1 MSEISNANVADANFT
16 TGFLRVRRKGGKIDF
31 LKMNSVL
38 VEVIKEELAERKN
51 AQEDEPLF
59 VNQYGT
65 RYRKMRKA
73 LKTACENAR
82 IRHCTHHSLRHA
94 YATIARQK
102 GIDIGTISQLL
113 GHANP
118 TITQNIYIHWRDEEV
133 HQAAERLQILQKSSK
148 SGK

>member
-1 MSEISNANVADANFT
+1 VADADFT
-16 TGFLRVRRKGGKIDF
+16 TGFLKVRRKGGKIDF
-31 LKMNSVL
+31 LRMNQVL
-38 VEVIKEELAERKN
+38 MDVIKQELAEREN
-51 AQEDEPLF
+51 PQPEEPLF

-82 IRHCTHHSLRHA
+82 VRHCTHHSLRHA

-102 GIDIGTISQLL
+102 GTDIGTISRLL

-133 HQAAERLQILQKSSK
+133 HKAAERIQILQKSSK